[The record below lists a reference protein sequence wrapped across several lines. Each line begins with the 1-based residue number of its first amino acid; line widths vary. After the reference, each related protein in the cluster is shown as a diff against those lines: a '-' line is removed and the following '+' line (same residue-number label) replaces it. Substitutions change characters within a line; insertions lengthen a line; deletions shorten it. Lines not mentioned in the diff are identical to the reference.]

1 MKSNF
6 CITLEKS
13 SKPLVQN
20 IEFYGSRLQANRVF
34 YALAY
39 ALCISDYER
48 ITLFL
53 GENSLSVV
61 TIKSNNTNK

>member
-53 GENSLSVV
+53 G
-61 TIKSNNTNK
+61 